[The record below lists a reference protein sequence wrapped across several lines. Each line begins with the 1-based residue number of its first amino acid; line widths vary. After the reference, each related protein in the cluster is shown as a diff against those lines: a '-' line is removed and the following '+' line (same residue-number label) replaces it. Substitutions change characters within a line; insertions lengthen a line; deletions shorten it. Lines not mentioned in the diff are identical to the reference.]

1 MGPLICIQ
9 NFTELPQTQPSTLSQ
24 KAGLWMF
31 VWEKSGI
38 AFPVASFCLISKS
51 SFNSEYFCMCGGY
64 MWGCVCA
71 CVCSEMSEVD
81 RVSSHSLPV
90 LWGRLSH
97 CTWSLLPLFSPP
109 TKLDCSQQAPNGIL
123 LSLWPQ
129 CWHYRHAWDS
139 WCVDVGAGIWTLTLR
154 LAQIELLTTK
164 PSLQFLIL
172 TFYNLFLKIYLFFYV
187 SVLPVPG
194 QARTEHQFFRNRVR
208 ESS

>member
-109 TKLDCSQQAPNGIL
+109 TKLDCSQQAPMGSCCLCGLSADITGMHGIAGVL
-123 LSLWPQ
+123 MWVLASERWPSDL
-129 CWHYRHAWDS
+129 HKLNS
-139 WCVDVGAGIWTLTLR
+139 
-154 LAQIELLTTK
+154 
-164 PSLQFLIL
+164 
-172 TFYNLFLKIYLFFYV
+172 
-187 SVLPVPG
+187 
-194 QARTEHQFFRNRVR
+194 
-208 ESS
+208 